1 MKIEVGEVGVVVE
14 LGFEEPEK
22 VLGRKGW
29 LKMGFEE
36 GEEAVVVGGVR
47 ESESWEWVW
56 DGLWWG
62 WESWVWDWRRW

>member
-1 MKIEVGEVGVVVE
+1 
-14 LGFEEPEK
+14 
-22 VLGRKGW
+22 
-29 LKMGFEE
+29 MGFEE
-36 GEEAVVVGGVR
+36 GEEAVVVAGVR